1 MGVIDMLVKSEIGE
15 PTCQLTLPALAR
27 QGNRA
32 PTYWPWLYL
41 NVAFGSPLSFPEKGA
56 ISRPPLAGAIGCK
69 CDVGQI
75 HSMEME
81 YQRA

>member
-1 MGVIDMLVKSEIGE
+1 MSVNSTRAGAPEKSRDV
-15 PTCQLTLPALAR
+15 LSALAISESD
-27 QGNRA
+27 GS
-32 PTYWPWLYL
+32 
-41 NVAFGSPLSFPEKGA
+41 VAFGSPLSFPEKGA
-56 ISRPPLAGAIGCK
+56 ISRPPLARAIGCK

>member
-1 MGVIDMLVKSEIGE
+1 MSVNSTRAGAPEKSRAV
-15 PTCQLTLPALAR
+15 LSALALSESD
-27 QGNRA
+27 GS
-32 PTYWPWLYL
+32 
-41 NVAFGSPLSFPEKGA
+41 VAFGSPLSFPEKGAISRPPLAGA

-75 HSMEME
+75 HSMEMG

>member
-1 MGVIDMLVKSEIGE
+1 MSVNSTRAGAPGKSRAD
-15 PTCQLTLPALAR
+15 LLALALSESD
-27 QGNRA
+27 GS
-32 PTYWPWLYL
+32 
-41 NVAFGSPLSFPEKGA
+41 VAFGSPLSFPEKGA